1 MNYTNLSP
9 TMTRMTHKKGHRSNV
24 ARKNYRSKEKLGVS
38 TKTMSERTMHI
49 PERTIIRLLNGETDN
64 PYVDTVL
71 EVGASVGLSP
81 QEIFSE
87 TNLVLGDKDLATLQS
102 ELDVVKAECDLL
114 ATEKTILNDKVAAL
128 NAELELLK
136 MKLDHQDEI
145 IKLHNYY
152 QALLK
157 KGEI

>member
-1 MNYTNLSP
+1 MW
-9 TMTRMTHKKGHRSNV
+9 RERIIEAKK
-24 ARKNYRSKEKLGVS
+24 ELGIS
-38 TKTMSERTMHI
+38 AKTMSERTMHI
-49 PERTIIRLLNGETDN
+49 PERTIVRLLNGETDN

-102 ELDVVKAECDLL
+102 ELEIVKAENDILV
-114 ATEKTILNDKVAAL
+114 TENTRLNDKIAIL
-128 NAELELLK
+128 NAEIEQLKIKLEHK
-136 MKLDHQDEI
+136 EEI
-145 IKLHNYY
+145 INLHNYY

-157 KGEI
+157 KGEL

>member
-1 MNYTNLSP
+1 MW
-9 TMTRMTHKKGHRSNV
+9 RERIIEAKK
-24 ARKNYRSKEKLGVS
+24 ALGVS
-38 TKTMSERTMHI
+38 TKFMSERTMHI

-87 TNLVLGDKDLATLQS
+87 TNLVLGDKDLATLQAD
-102 ELDVVKAECDLL
+102 LDLVKAERDLL
-114 ATEKTILNDKVAAL
+114 ATENSMLNDKVVNL
-128 NAELELLK
+128 GAEIELLK

-157 KGEI
+157 KGEKSV

>member
-1 MNYTNLSP
+1 MW
-9 TMTRMTHKKGHRSNV
+9 RERIVEAKK
-24 ARKNYRSKEKLGVS
+24 KQGVS

-87 TNLVLGDKDLATLQS
+87 SNLVLGDKDLATLQS
-102 ELDVVKAECDLL
+102 ELDVIKAERDLL
-114 ATEKTILNDKVAAL
+114 VTQNAILNDKVVNQAK
-128 NAELELLK
+128 EIELLNK
-136 MKLDHQDEI
+136 DLVHKDELLA
-145 IKLHNYY
+145 LHSYY
-152 QALLK
+152 KTHIEQLVK
-157 KGEI
+157 KYEIL

>member
-1 MNYTNLSP
+1 MW
-9 TMTRMTHKKGHRSNV
+9 RERIIEAKKAKGI
-24 ARKNYRSKEKLGVS
+24 S
-38 TKTMSERTMHI
+38 TKTMSELTMHI

-87 TNLVLGDKDLATLQS
+87 SNLVLGDKDLSTLQA
-102 ELDVVKAECDLL
+102 ELEIVKADRDLIIV
-114 ATEKTILNDKVAAL
+114 ENDMLKKKSEAL
-128 NAELELLK
+128 TTELELLK
-136 MKLDHQDEI
+136 KELAHKEELLA
-145 IKLHNYY
+145 LHNFYKTHFE
-152 QALLK
+152 QLIK

>member
-1 MNYTNLSP
+1 MW
-9 TMTRMTHKKGHRSNV
+9 RDRIIEAKKKQGI
-24 ARKNYRSKEKLGVS
+24 S
-38 TKTMSERTMHI
+38 TKTMAERTMHH
-49 PERTIIRLLNGETDN
+49 PERTIIRLLNGETTN

-87 TNLVLGDKDLATLQS
+87 TNLVLGDKDLATLQADL
-102 ELDVVKAECDLL
+102 EVVKAERDLL
-114 ATEKTILNDKVAAL
+114 ITENSILNDKVAAL
-128 NAELELLK
+128 GAEIELLK

-157 KGEI
+157 KGEKSVY

>member
-1 MNYTNLSP
+1 MW
-9 TMTRMTHKKGHRSNV
+9 RDRIIEAKKKQGI
-24 ARKNYRSKEKLGVS
+24 S
-38 TKTMSERTMHI
+38 TKTMAERTMHH
-49 PERTIIRLLNGETDN
+49 PERTIIRLLNGETTN

-87 TNLVLGDKDLATLQS
+87 TNLVLGDKNLATLQADL
-102 ELDVVKAECDLL
+102 EVVKAERDLL
-114 ATEKTILNDKVAAL
+114 ITENSILNDKVAAL
-128 NAELELLK
+128 GAEIELLK

-157 KGEI
+157 KGEKSVY